1 MRIVLLFATL
11 FFGIQFGAN
20 AIATVSEY
28 QEKQADQL
36 CQINPNYCNAK

>member
-11 FFGIQFGAN
+11 FVGIQFGAN

-28 QEKQADQL
+28 QEQQADRF
-36 CQINPNYCNAK
+36 CEINPNYCNAK